1 MIRFFVYPECRT
13 YRLMCCALTYLL
25 TLAPLHVG
33 QGHGTLVLS
42 TFSLFI
48 VPGAS
53 DGAKLQHYTRKAWT
67 RLTISRFS
75 VDRTAVAHHT
85 ARSGSRALGAAVGRC
100 HREFGTP
107 SFRHPH
113 SEYPSVFVTGVQ
125 NSLRVFGIPPCT
137 TQGILHPPLRKRMYQ
152 RAHHVPARACTEVVN
167 GRAKN
172 SRRAHEPSRY
182 SVVQSE
188 LGCNSQPI
196 GEGVLYQM
204 DRVSLGV
211 RFRSYKAVS
220 WT

>member
-1 MIRFFVYPECRT
+1 MILDHFALSHICDNCPERVKPIHGLISAFFPVVRLFRT
-13 YRLMCCALTYLL
+13 
-25 TLAPLHVG
+25 
-33 QGHGTLVLS
+33 S
-42 TFSLFI
+42 
-48 VPGAS
+48 
-53 DGAKLQHYTRKAWT
+53 
-67 RLTISRFS
+67 
-75 VDRTAVAHHT
+75 
-85 ARSGSRALGAAVGRC
+85 RC

-113 SEYPSVFVTGVQ
+113 SKYPSVFGTGVQ

-137 TQGILHPPLRKRMYQ
+137 PQGILHPPLRKRMYQ

-167 GRAKN
+167 RRAKS

-182 SVVQSE
+182 SIVQSE